1 MLALLFF
8 FFKRVWLFI
17 RVTAAVFNRK
27 CVCTEPKIFLLVN
40 VELDIL
46 ATQRTVCEI
55 KISSEEKTN

>member
-8 FFKRVWLFI
+8 FKKEFGYLQEWQPQFS
-17 RVTAAVFNRK
+17 TEN
-27 CVCTEPKIFLLVN
+27 VCTEPKIVLLVN